1 MRAFIR
7 DLVIA
12 NDKRAYTQVLTEGL
26 SDFDLASRSKEISPR
41 TLVIIGECDG
51 VIPPEQGR
59 ELAANIPGAELVEIP
74 EVGHLGYAEAPDL
87 FNRAVLDF
95 LIGA

>member
-1 MRAFIR
+1 M
-7 DLVIA
+7 
-12 NDKRAYTQVLTEGL
+12 
-26 SDFDLASRSKEISPR
+26 
-41 TLVIIGECDG
+41 IIGECDG